1 MTLNQLQQ
9 ARDVQR
15 PTRDS
20 MLKRSPEV
28 HAFWNSNRAL
38 FENAWSEWEKS
49 QDLAP
54 LTELLIDH
62 KLRDAI
68 NNSWADPAKEN
79 LVKELISE
87 VAPGV
92 FKFQFFDIDSI
103 KELRNYF
110 SSAASANIPLRPP
123 YGIALNR
130 GGAMLDARSEGFLAA
145 PSFQTFYRE
154 ILDKYMR
161 PIARLLF
168 PEIVGYDAQT
178 FGFSIRYEPN
188 TDTSLRM
195 HTDASSVTMNINMNL
210 PEETFSGSEVS
221 FYDPTTGGL
230 VDQTFEPGVALI
242 HRGHVPHATHPITQG
257 ERSNIVLWLYGN
269 RGQIPMQDTSY
280 TSIDAAQRWTTPTDK
295 LDAFAPF

>member
-15 PTRDS
+15 PTREA
-20 MLKRSPEV
+20 MLQRAPEV
-28 HAFWNSNRAL
+28 HTFWNNNRTL
-38 FENAWSEWEKS
+38 FQNAWGEWEES
-49 QDLAP
+49 QSLAP
-54 LTELLIDH
+54 LTESLIDH

-68 NNSWADPAKEN
+68 NSSWANPTKEDA
-79 LVKELISE
+79 VKDLLSE

-92 FKFQFFDIDSI
+92 FKFQFFDVESI
-103 KELRNYF
+103 KQLRSYL
-110 SSAASANIPLRPP
+110 SSAASADIPLRPP

-130 GGAMLDARSEGFLAA
+130 GGAMLDERSEGYLAA

-154 ILDKYMR
+154 MLDKYMR

-178 FGFSIRYEPN
+178 FGFSIRYQPN

-195 HTDASSVTMNINMNL
+195 HTDASSVTLNINMNL

-257 ERSNIVLWLYGN
+257 ERSNLVLWLYGN
-269 RGQIPMQDTSY
+269 RGQIPMQDASY
-280 TSIDAAQRWTTPTDK
+280 TSIDTTQRWTTPTDK
-295 LDAFAPF
+295 PDTFAPF